1 MSSLSLQLS
10 NAQQYSSSVLQPC
23 LTEAEVRVAALEAEL
38 ASARAERNRA
48 AVEVAQVMERI
59 TGLRAQLE
67 PVTTAPARIWSVS
80 DCHSHSYSGSW
91 GLEATESGTY
101 GVCVDPSKSEGANI
115 TMSLVT
121 GEKVE
126 VSKKRYNVAKDI
138 RIGDTLYMGDKKRR
152 AVFKGTVVGQSVPG
166 LFKSEDPSIQSF
178 RRHVG
183 ERVEAAGKSDDFAPL
198 SEQLELMWEVKWERV
213 ATLTAEWKVYLK
225 FSHRSSVRP
234 LSSTPN
240 F

>member
-23 LTEAEVRVAALEAEL
+23 LTEAEARVAALEAEL

-80 DCHSHSYSGSW
+80 DCHCHCPSGAW
-91 GLEATESGTY
+91 ALEATESGSY
-101 GVCVDPSKSEGANI
+101 GVCVSSSFTEAANVPAL
-115 TMSLVT
+115 LV
-121 GEKVE
+121 GGQRVP
-126 VSKKRYNVAKDI
+126 VSKRRLDAAKDI
-138 RIGDTLYMGDKKRR
+138 RVGDTLYMGDKKRGK
-152 AVFKGTVVGQSVPG
+152 VFKGTVVGQTVKG
-166 LFKSEDPSIQSF
+166 LFAPADLSINSF
-178 RRHVG
+178 RRRVG
-183 ERVEAAGKSDDFAPL
+183 ERETGKNDFRPLTDEVEM
-198 SEQLELMWEVKWERV
+198 MWDVKWEHV
-213 ATLTAEWKVYLK
+213 ATLTGEWKVYLK